1 MVRYAIVLKSQDET
15 KTARLGNTT
24 NGNTFQFNWIL
35 EGGLPP
41 LVLLE
46 PLRGSL
52 VLYELL
58 LVPLSRAGTGIE
70 KNVLA
75 LRTLSGSIFSTF
87 FSASLAESRG
97 HALK

>member
-15 KTARLGNTT
+15 QTARSGDNTK
-24 NGNTFQFNWIL
+24 GNTFQFKWIP

-41 LVLLE
+41 LVPLE
-46 PLRGSL
+46 PLRGLL

-75 LRTLSGSIFSTF
+75 LRTLSGSIFSIF
-87 FSASLAESRG
+87 LSASLAESRG